1 MGPAAATGITRNDD
15 ILTISH
21 REDGTGEAGDDRLR
35 RLAQVGAAVAAAGRD
50 PDAVLAVLTDRL
62 ADLPADAVT
71 VWLAEPG
78 GTLVGWPPGADEPTA
93 ATGAVA
99 EVART
104 ARAVEFRADG
114 GEAVLISPVCGSRGP
129 VGVVALS
136 RRSAQRFDGAERAAV
151 MVIGRRVGAAF
162 EVALLASRLGQQ
174 DELVEAVSDAVIAV
188 DSFGRVR
195 SWNRAAAR
203 IYGICAEEARGRAFS
218 DLVPLTQHL
227 DGDEQDMHRRLHVS
241 GAWRGLLRQTSRS
254 GTSVEVESSVSLRH
268 GARGE
273 RDGLVLVNRD
283 LTEVLAVRASAQRQ
297 ARFTDELMNALDGA
311 AAVLDDAGRV
321 IASNARWQEGLLA
334 DRARCVCGPVHD
346 GQNWW
351 AGIEPLDEEGRA
363 FLEAAGQVLAGR
375 RALAQLE
382 CRCDAAGPEVA
393 TAIDVVGLNGPH
405 VGALV
410 VQSDVSWRRRMQEQL
425 THRATHDELTGLPN
439 RPALVERMAAGLERL
454 DGQRMLAVLFC
465 DLDGF
470 KDVNDAFGHA
480 VGDQV
485 LVAVARR
492 LRQRCRS
499 ADVVARFGGDEFVVV
514 LSVPDPEQAVAMADR
529 IVEMLTEPIVVGRIE
544 VATGVSVGIRLIDA
558 LPGGDDPVGTLMR
571 DADTAMYH
579 AKGRG
584 RGRHEVFDDSL
595 RENLAER
602 VEITAALNRAIT
614 EESLQV
620 VYQARRYCGDRRI
633 AGVEA
638 LLQWHHPQ
646 LGDVTPSVFI
656 PIAERTGRIV
666 ELGGWVLRRALGE
679 IAAVADRRISVAV
692 NVSARQLTTPRLA
705 GTVAEALAATGLE
718 PHRLVLE
725 ITESALLVDPDAARA
740 ALGELRELGVSIAL
754 DDFGTGWSSLSY
766 LRTLPVD
773 IIKIDRSFV
782 ADMHT
787 DPDACAVVSAVL
799 GLGHG
804 MGLVVVAEGVESA
817 GQLTMLREMGCDEY
831 QGFLDGPPGG
841 LPQVL
846 ALHPEAG

>member
-1 MGPAAATGITRNDD
+1 
-15 ILTISH
+15 
-21 REDGTGEAGDDRLR
+21 
-35 RLAQVGAAVAAAGRD
+35 
-50 PDAVLAVLTDRL
+50 
-62 ADLPADAVT
+62 
-71 VWLAEPG
+71 
-78 GTLVGWPPGADEPTA
+78 
-93 ATGAVA
+93 
-99 EVART
+99 
-104 ARAVEFRADG
+104 
-114 GEAVLISPVCGSRGP
+114 
-129 VGVVALS
+129 
-136 RRSAQRFDGAERAAV
+136 
-151 MVIGRRVGAAF
+151 
-162 EVALLASRLGQQ
+162 
-174 DELVEAVSDAVIAV
+174 
-188 DSFGRVR
+188 
-195 SWNRAAAR
+195 
-203 IYGICAEEARGRAFS
+203 
-218 DLVPLTQHL
+218 
-227 DGDEQDMHRRLHVS
+227 
-241 GAWRGLLRQTSRS
+241 
-254 GTSVEVESSVSLRH
+254 
-268 GARGE
+268 
-273 RDGLVLVNRD
+273 
-283 LTEVLAVRASAQRQ
+283 
-297 ARFTDELMNALDGA
+297 
-311 AAVLDDAGRV
+311 
-321 IASNARWQEGLLA
+321 
-334 DRARCVCGPVHD
+334 
-346 GQNWW
+346 
-351 AGIEPLDEEGRA
+351 
-363 FLEAAGQVLAGR
+363 
-375 RALAQLE
+375 
-382 CRCDAAGPEVA
+382 
-393 TAIDVVGLNGPH
+393 
-405 VGALV
+405 
-410 VQSDVSWRRRMQEQL
+410 
-425 THRATHDELTGLPN
+425 
-439 RPALVERMAAGLERL
+439 MAAGLERL

-514 LSVPDPEQAVAMADR
+514 LSVPDPGQAVAMADR

-558 LPGGDDPVGTLMR
+558 LPEGDDPVGTLMR

-584 RGRHEVFDDSL
+584 RGRHEVFNDSL

-602 VEITAALNRAIT
+602 VEITAALNRAIA

-646 LGDVTPSVFI
+646 LGDVTPSVFV

-679 IAAVADRRISVAV
+679 IAALADRRISVAV

-705 GTVAEALAATGLE
+705 GTVAEALATSGLE

-740 ALGELRELGVSIAL
+740 ALAELRDLGVSIAL

-804 MGLVVVAEGVESA
+804 MGLVVVAEGVESP

-831 QGFLDGPPGG
+831 QGFLDGPPGA
-841 LPQVL
+841 LSDVL
-846 ALHPEAG
+846 ALHAPG